1 MNCMPSEYCAVLAA
15 VDPQSSSS
23 AQSSAYVSVAN
34 FHKIV
39 AYIQTG
45 AISATGTF
53 DAKLQQATDASGTG
67 VKDITGKAITQLAD
81 TADNKQ
87 AIINLDPAEL
97 DLANGFTFVR
107 LTCTP
112 ATAAS
117 LLSGLLLGFNPRYA
131 PANDNDAASVVQI
144 VT

>member
-1 MNCMPSEYCAVLAA
+1 MNGMPSEYCAILAA
-15 VDPQSSSS
+15 VDPQSAST
-23 AQSSAYVSVAN
+23 AQSSAYVSVGK
-34 FHKIV
+34 FHKIG

-45 AISATGTF
+45 AIASTGTF

-81 TADNKQ
+81 TADDKQ
-87 AIINLDPAEL
+87 VIINLDPAEL

-107 LTCTP
+107 LTITP

-117 LLSGLLLGFNPRYA
+117 LLSGLLLGFDPRFA
-131 PANDNDAASVVQI
+131 PASDNDASSVVQI